1 MPSDD
6 GVAVGLVAHYLCPV
20 PVSCIMAV
28 RRRRRV
34 LVGRPKAGG
43 RMEDA
48 ICPSLSARV
57 CWQGR
62 VTYVL
67 DTQVN

>member
-1 MPSDD
+1 
-6 GVAVGLVAHYLCPV
+6 
-20 PVSCIMAV
+20 MAV